1 MFRSRHP
8 VLFRIA
14 ATAATEETRSV
25 CEVRSS
31 LQGEA
36 TAATE
41 ETLCVCEVHSSLQ
54 GGAGRLI

>member
-41 ETLCVCEVHSSLQ
+41 ETLCVCEVHSS
-54 GGAGRLI
+54 